1 MATIRKEAHRYFAA
15 FNPNIEEYKQE
26 DSETAMNVRFG
37 EYPRKKNSPVIDVK
51 KEFLNGVAYIDFSNA
66 AKQLF
71 RDFVSRKTSMI
82 LTDNNLFASMWI
94 TNGIRTITAL
104 ALNAVVQQGASNDLS
119 NELNTFRTT
128 RNRIKKYKDYPLHIA
143 ILGIGM
149 SVITATRIL
158 LKYTYG
164 GGMEEYQITEPHFL
178 FDIPDQLEYISIISY
193 EIEELQTNTYETIYA
208 NDGVTPIEIVN
219 GNKTI
224 ERRLYFDYTDCEPL
238 NPFYIRWINR
248 MGGYDYFMFERKQS
262 ISRKTSNSVIF
273 SPNYRDVENA
283 KALELRID
291 AKAETKVTAGAE
303 MLNQEEFDSLKYLQ
317 FAPKIELYNKDQ
329 DKWHVVTLT
338 NDDNTENN
346 FISGGSLEFEF
357 NIPTILQY

>member
-1 MATIRKEAHRYFAA
+1 MATIRKEAYKYFAA
-15 FNPNIEEYKQE
+15 YNPNIEEYNQE
-26 DSETAMNVRFG
+26 GSETAMNVRFRD
-37 EYPRKKNSPVIDVK
+37 YNINSRVFDVK
-51 KEFLNGVAYIDFSNA
+51 KEFLNGVAYIDISNA

-71 RDFVSRKTSMI
+71 WDFISRKTSRI
-82 LTDNNLFASMWI
+82 LTDANLFVSMQI
-94 TNGIRTITAL
+94 ENGINPKTVF
-104 ALNAVVQQGASNDLS
+104 ALNAVVQQGLSNDLG

-143 ILGIGM
+143 ILGIGIGAI
-149 SVITATRIL
+149 VATRIL

-164 GGMEEYQITEPHFL
+164 VEMEEYQRTEPHFL
-178 FDIPDQLEYISIISY
+178 FDIPDNLEYISIIDY
-193 EIEELQTNTYETIYA
+193 KFEELQTNTYETIYA

-224 ERRLYFDYTDCEPL
+224 ERRLYFDYTECEPL

-273 SPNYRDVENA
+273 SPNYRDIETA

-317 FAPKIELYNKDQ
+317 FAPKIELYNKEQ

-338 NDDNTENN
+338 KDDNTENN

>member
-1 MATIRKEAHRYFAA
+1 MATIKKEAYKYFAA
-15 FNPNIEEYKQE
+15 YNPNIEEYNQE
-26 DSETAMNVRFG
+26 GSETAMNVRFRD
-37 EYPRKKNSPVIDVK
+37 YIINSRIIDVK

-71 RDFVSRKTSMI
+71 WDNISRKTSRI
-82 LTDNNLFASMWI
+82 LTDDNLFVSMLI
-94 TNGIRTITAL
+94 ENGIKRKTVF
-104 ALNAVVQQGASNDLS
+104 ALNAVVQQGRSNNLRD
-119 NELNTFRTT
+119 ELNTFRTT
-128 RNRIKKYKDYPLHIA
+128 RNRIKKYKDYPMHIA
-143 ILGIGM
+143 ILGIG
-149 SVITATRIL
+149 VGAIAGTRIS

-164 GGMEEYQITEPHFL
+164 GDMEEYQRTEPHFL
-178 FDIPDQLEYISIISY
+178 FDIPDQLEYISIVDY

-208 NDGVTPIEIVN
+208 NDGVTPIEIVD

-224 ERRLYFDYTDCEPL
+224 ERRLYFDYTECEPL

-273 SPNYRDVENA
+273 SPNYRDIETA

-303 MLNQEEFDSLKYLQ
+303 MINQEEFDSLKYLQ

-338 NDDNTENN
+338 KDDNTENN
-346 FISGGSLEFEF
+346 FISGGSIEFEF